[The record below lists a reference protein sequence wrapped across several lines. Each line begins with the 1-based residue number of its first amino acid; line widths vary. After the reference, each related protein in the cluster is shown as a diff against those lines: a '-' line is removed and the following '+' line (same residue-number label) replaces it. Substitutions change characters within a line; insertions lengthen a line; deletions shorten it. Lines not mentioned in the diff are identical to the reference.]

1 MVVLPDNGEPVF
13 RPLEHCVIDVTLQAN
28 QEVDPAGDPARRYW
42 RVIQGCIRTICL
54 TSDGRRQIDEFLLP
68 GDIFSLDDFGTAH
81 TAAEAVTPTTLRS
94 CPRGSGG
101 ITAAQSPSLRT
112 ELRALTIMSLHRAC
126 RRMVLP
132 ERKSGIERVA
142 SFLLEMDRR
151 ISKAKG
157 GSLQLPMGRGDIADH
172 LGMTTETVSRALAQL
187 AQTASIKMTQ
197 RGIELL
203 DRVSLR
209 HQATA

>member
-1 MVVLPDNGEPVF
+1 
-13 RPLEHCVIDVTLQAN
+13 
-28 QEVDPAGDPARRYW
+28 
-42 RVIQGCIRTICL
+42 
-54 TSDGRRQIDEFLLP
+54 
-68 GDIFSLDDFGTAH
+68 
-81 TAAEAVTPTTLRS
+81 
-94 CPRGSGG
+94 
-101 ITAAQSPSLRT
+101 
-112 ELRALTIMSLHRAC
+112 
-126 RRMVLP
+126 MVLL

-151 ISKAKG
+151 ISQAKG

-187 AQTASIKMTQ
+187 AQTASIKLTQ
-197 RGIELL
+197 RGIELF